1 MTTVFQSMGSRAD
14 SSSLW
19 ALDSRG
25 NELDRNLKAAQ
36 RFSLQEPS
44 QQSWSDADGTEPI
57 LLRNLLSASQIDE
70 VLKAAAVDGVWP
82 RGVESRFKRVPR
94 KNFYSNPPPCY
105 RHRFSSSIDID
116 PQLPASS
123 ASLCHHLRSVA
134 HHLAWT
140 DEHVAL
146 YMHMND
152 WFVNNLPVPWSI
164 IRGAMEFQPW
174 MEGVPVL
181 DDAWV
186 GSSQSM
192 EGVRCIELHHYSKG
206 GGLTDP
212 GHRDCGSAL
221 TMSVLLSDP
230 DAVTGGDFVTYS
242 DGAPVAHKMGRGDAI
257 LFHSEKLHNI
267 STVTS
272 GLRQSLVVELW
283 PSQRY

>member
-1 MTTVFQSMGSRAD
+1 MSSRGD
-14 SSSLW
+14 TSPW
-19 ALDSRG
+19 ALDSCG
-25 NELDRNLKAAQ
+25 NELDRNLMAAH
-36 RFSLQEPS
+36 RVSLQEPS
-44 QQSWSDADGTEPI
+44 RQSWLEADRTKPI
-57 LLRNLLSASQIDE
+57 LLRSLLSASQIDE
-70 VLKAAAVDGVWP
+70 VLRAAAVDGVWP
-82 RGVESRFKRVPR
+82 RGVDSRFKRVS
-94 KNFYSNPPPCY
+94 NLCSSNPPCH
-105 RHRFSSSIDID
+105 RHRIFSSIDIE
-116 PQLPASS
+116 PPIPASS
-123 ASLCHHLRSVA
+123 ASLSHELRSVA

-152 WFVNNLPVPWSI
+152 WFVNALPIAWSI

-181 DDAWV
+181 DAAWV

-192 EGVRCIELHHYSKG
+192 EDVRCIELHHYAKG

-230 DAVTGGDFVTYS
+230 DDVTGGDFVTYH
-242 DGAPVAHKMGRGDAI
+242 DGVPVAHKMGRGDAI

-283 PSQRY
+283 PSKRY